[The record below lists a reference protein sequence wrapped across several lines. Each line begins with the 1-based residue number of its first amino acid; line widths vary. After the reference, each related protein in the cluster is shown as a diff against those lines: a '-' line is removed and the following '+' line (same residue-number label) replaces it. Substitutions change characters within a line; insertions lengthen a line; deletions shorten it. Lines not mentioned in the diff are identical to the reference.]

1 MKNLPTETFS
11 DLGSVWFFQDNMQP
25 GGNQPVSYSCHSN
38 HHSLSV
44 SQTVGMKGNIGRATR
59 GERLPG
65 PPTRGRRDTGP
76 PGSLHG
82 RGCPSAHV
90 SQPSADIRYICYI
103 RVNFPP
109 YSSSSIHVAQG
120 HVPLC
125 LEMVSSYKAP
135 ARVGFSSVPHGVCHT
150 GRDGRIV
157 SASLCTTAAAHCP
170 HSHNPNRS
178 CNSFRP

>member
-1 MKNLPTETFS
+1 MVF
-11 DLGSVWFFQDNMQP
+11 P
-25 GGNQPVSYSCHSN
+25 GQYASRWQSTGELQLSLKPSLLVGEPDRGNER
-38 HHSLSV
+38 
-44 SQTVGMKGNIGRATR
+44 NIGRATR

-90 SQPSADIRYICYI
+90 SRPGAEIRYVCYI

-109 YSSSSIHVAQG
+109 YSSSSILVAQG

-125 LEMVSSYKAP
+125 VEMISSYKTP
-135 ARVGFSSVPHGVCHT
+135 TTVGFSSVPHGVCQA

-170 HSHNPNRS
+170 HSHNSNRS
-178 CNSFRP
+178 RSIFRP